1 MCCDHLKLGLGCA
14 NVSEI
19 TAAVKKCYIDTIQ
32 ILIRMFTHTHTHTHT
47 IPLTMTNTLFL
58 YVWACVFFVFFM

>member
-1 MCCDHLKLGLGCA
+1 MCCDHLKLGLGCANA

-47 IPLTMTNTLFL
+47 HNSAH
-58 YVWACVFFVFFM
+58 YN